1 MYGISVKILINVW
14 RNVKILVGRLAAATI
29 AASCLLCYVRR
40 HYYYNASKFL
50 GDFNIDLTTTKRIVS
65 Y

>member
-1 MYGISVKILINVW
+1 ME
-14 RNVKILVGRLAAATI
+14 ILVGRLAAATI
-29 AASCLLCYVRR
+29 AASCLLYYVRR

-50 GDFNIDLTTTKRIVS
+50 GDFNIDLTTTKWIVS